1 MRILYLTDVF
11 FPRVNGVSTSIAT
24 FTQELENR
32 GHEVVIVAPEY
43 QRPAR
48 SLESR
53 VRRVASRPVLG
64 DPEDRW
70 MKGPALRRT
79 LRQVLQQRPVDLV
92 HAQTPF
98 VAHYAARRL
107 ARSHDLPLVVTYHTF
122 FEDYLHHYLPLP
134 ERILKPFVRRISRLQ
149 ADDADRLVVPSS
161 AVRDALLAYGTD
173 TPVEVLPTGLRL
185 EELAGGDGV
194 RFRRRH
200 GIPADQPMLL
210 HVGRMAHE
218 KNVGFLLRVFARVA
232 AERPDVLL
240 VLAGEGPAVPALQRE
255 IRRLGLGERVR
266 FLGYLERER
275 ELLDCYAAADLF
287 LFASRTETQGLVLLE
302 SMALGTPVVSTAVLG
317 TRDVVRTGHG
327 AAVVPEDE
335 ERFARE
341 VVLLL
346 ADPLRRGRLS
356 REAVAWA
363 REWSAGRMAERLLGV
378 YREVAGRDRTVRAV
392 PA

>member
-24 FTQELENR
+24 FLRELEHR
-32 GHEVVIVAPEY
+32 GHEVVVVAPEY
-43 QRPAR
+43 RRPAR
-48 SLESR
+48 SLEDR
-53 VRRVASRPVLG
+53 VRRVASRAVLG

-70 MKGPALRRT
+70 MKGSALRRT
-79 LRQVLQQRPVDLV
+79 LRQVLEEGPVDLV

-98 VAHYAARRL
+98 VAHYAARRF

-134 ERILKPFVRRISRLQ
+134 QGLLKPFVRRISRLQ
-149 ADDADRLVVPSS
+149 ADDADRLIVPSS

-173 TPVEVLPTGLRL
+173 TPVEVLPTGLRSS
-185 EELAGGDGV
+185 ELAGGDGP

-218 KNVGFLLRVFARVA
+218 KNVGFLLRVFARIA
-232 AERPDVLL
+232 AERSDVLL
-240 VLAGEGPAVPALQRE
+240 VLAGEGPAVPRLRRE
-255 IRRLGLGERVR
+255 IRRLGLGEQVR
-266 FLGYLERER
+266 FLGYLEREN
-275 ELLDCYAAADLF
+275 ELLNCYAAADLF

-327 AAVVPEDE
+327 AVVVPEDE

-341 VVLLL
+341 VLSLL

-363 REWSAGRMAERLLGV
+363 QEWSAGRMAERLLGV
-378 YREVAGRDRTVRAV
+378 YRDVVGIEERARAV